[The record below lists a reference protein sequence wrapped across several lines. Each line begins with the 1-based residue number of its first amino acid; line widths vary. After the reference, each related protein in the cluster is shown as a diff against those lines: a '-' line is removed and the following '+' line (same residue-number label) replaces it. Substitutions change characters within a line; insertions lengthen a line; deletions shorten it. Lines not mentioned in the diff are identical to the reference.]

1 MFESNQVATLNAKT
15 KLVKLNKET
24 NQIVTTSIHV
34 AKIFEKEHK
43 HVLDSIRNILENR
56 SAENSADLVSMF
68 IETTYTDKSNRQKP
82 MFLMNRDGFSLLAM
96 GFTGEKALKFKLDF
110 IKAFNEMEQQLQQP
124 IQPKIPKTRLELAKE
139 NARIAIENVRLIEE
153 IEEKEQL
160 LLEANNTIQEQEPLV
175 NFANQVIADDETYTI
190 TDVWKLIGSK
200 MKQQDFFQ
208 KCRDI
213 GLITKSNHPVADAIR
228 AGLIV
233 KCMGT
238 ASTGYEYIQTRVTG
252 KGIKRICEK
261 LKIRTKLIF

>member
-1 MFESNQVATLNAKT
+1 MQELMKVATDATEIKISSRLIA
-15 KLVKLNKET
+15 KET
-24 NQIVTTSIHV
+24 GKEHRHV
-34 AKIFEKEHK
+34 AR
-43 HVLDSIRNILENR
+43 DIR
-56 SAENSADLVSMF
+56 S
-68 IETTYTDKSNRQKP
+68 
-82 MFLMNRDGFSLLAM
+82 
-96 GFTGEKALKFKLDF
+96 
-110 IKAFNEMEQQLQQP
+110 
-124 IQPKIPKTRLELAKE
+124 
-139 NARIAIENVRLIEE
+139 LIEE
-153 IEEKEQL
+153 IGETKNGLTNKINDLQDYVFEKSYYKDVQGKDRIEYLLTKKEALLLVSGYNPILRAKVIDRLEELEQAQKPKLPTDEIGWIEYALESKRNEKRLKEENQL
-160 LLEANNTIQEQEPLV
+160 LSSQKDSLIDILKDQEPLV
-175 NFANQVIADDETYTI
+175 KMANQVIADDETYTI